1 MDTSIRKYTA
11 IWQSLKPKQVNRV
24 QETFGDWI
32 SEHIFDN
39 KHEVVLDNA
48 ILFDTFIYFRS
59 RLLRAFS
66 RKNAFLVHFQDETYA
81 GQYQLYENFRGV
93 SRNYWSSIFNPA
105 IRAHNSACYTEPS
118 ASAASNQKRH
128 REAIRQ
134 SFLGQTNK
142 SSRPDMSNR
151 CCAFSLI
158 SSFRQMTLLASR
170 CSTRQQVD
178 RGAILPPNT

>member
-105 IRAHNSACYTEPS
+105 IRAHNSAWLYRAFRVRCLQSKAPPRGNTSVFPRTDEQVFAARYGQIAAARS
-118 ASAASNQKRH
+118 AS
-128 REAIRQ
+128 
-134 SFLGQTNK
+134 
-142 SSRPDMSNR
+142 
-151 CCAFSLI
+151 SLL
-158 SSFRQMTLLASR
+158 F
-170 CSTRQQVD
+170 D
-178 RGAILPPNT
+178 R